1 MICVFSIF
9 ILLEGVNLDPKR
21 HSLLTSVLPGRELG
35 ANAVYLEEDS
45 S

>member
-9 ILLEGVNLDPKR
+9 ILLEGVNLDPKG
-21 HSLLTSVLPGRELG
+21 HSLLTSVLPGSEFG
-35 ANAVYLEEDS
+35 ADAVYLEDDS

>member
-21 HSLLTSVLPGRELG
+21 HSLLTSVLPGSEFG
-35 ANAVYLEEDS
+35 ADAVYLEDDS